1 MAKIQ
6 LSPSV
11 VTSAVCPTGKKRLDL
26 FDTQT
31 KGLLLEIRV
40 TGGKTYY
47 LRYQNKRGKTR
58 QLKLADA
65 KDVSL
70 SQARTLATKARSKI
84 AMGEDP
90 AEEHLIHKQVPTF
103 GELVK
108 DSYLP
113 FIRAYKRSWRVD
125 DGLLRNHLLPRFGA
139 KHVDEISRQDIIK
152 MMNDRKS
159 AGSAPATVNHLLII
173 LRYIYNLAI
182 KWKTPGVT
190 TNPTKDVMLLKVN
203 NKKERYIDVD
213 EAKRLYASV
222 CRSRNT
228 MLRYIV
234 PMLILTGA
242 RKNEVLH
249 SKWQDFDLQRRTWRI
264 PVTKAGK
271 VRHVPL
277 SDGAVSVLASIPRLD
292 GCDYAFANPKTR
304 KPFIS
309 IFYAWKTAREDAGL
323 SEVRMHDLRH
333 SFASLLVNSGR
344 SLYEVQHLL
353 GHAQAKTTQRYA
365 HLSQET
371 LLDAANAATTA
382 VGAVMLPPVVIAP
395 VPASQAALRA

>member
-1 MAKIQ
+1 
-6 LSPSV
+6 
-11 VTSAVCPTGKKRLDL
+11 
-26 FDTQT
+26 
-31 KGLLLEIRV
+31 
-40 TGGKTYY
+40 
-47 LRYQNKRGKTR
+47 
-58 QLKLADA
+58 
-65 KDVSL
+65 
-70 SQARTLATKARSKI
+70 
-84 AMGEDP
+84 
-90 AEEHLIHKQVPTF
+90 
-103 GELVK
+103 
-108 DSYLP
+108 
-113 FIRAYKRSWRVD
+113 
-125 DGLLRNHLLPRFGA
+125 
-139 KHVDEISRQDIIK
+139 
-152 MMNDRKS
+152 
-159 AGSAPATVNHLLII
+159 
-173 LRYIYNLAI
+173 
-182 KWKTPGVT
+182 
-190 TNPTKDVMLLKVN
+190 
-203 NKKERYIDVD
+203 
-213 EAKRLYASV
+213 
-222 CRSRNT
+222 

-277 SDGAVSVLASIPRLD
+277 SDGALSVLASLPKLD

-323 SEVRMHDLRH
+323 GEVRMHDLRH

-353 GHAQAKTTQRYA
+353 GHAQAKTTQRYT

-382 VGAVMLPPVVIAP
+382 VGAVMLHTVMIAP
-395 VPASQAALRA
+395 IPAPPAALRA